1 MSQFFGKFDVTK
13 FEGIS
18 TVESIR
24 THCGWCDSIIA
35 PNKGYEV
42 YSHGIIIG
50 YIYVCP
56 NCHEIVLVN
65 GNGEVFPKSKYGK
78 QLHKLP
84 DDIMEMYEECRNCFS
99 IGAYTSIVLIARKLL
114 MHLAV
119 QNGAQ
124 EGLKFIEYVDYLDSN
139 HFVPANSRNLYD
151 CIRKQGNEAT
161 HEIVLKTKE
170 EAEKILNFLFMILT
184 FIYEFAD

>member
-1 MSQFFGKFDVTK
+1 MSKFFGNYNVTRVSD
-13 FEGIS
+13 IS
-18 TVESIR
+18 TITSTR
-24 THCGWCDSIIA
+24 THCGWCDSVIA
-35 PNKGYEV
+35 PNMGYRV
-42 YSHGIIIG
+42 FSNSAVIG
-50 YIYVCP
+50 YIYLCP
-56 NCHEIVLVN
+56 NCKEIVLVN
-65 GNGEVFPKSKYGK
+65 IDGEVFPKSKYGK
-78 QLHKLP
+78 QLNKLP
-84 DDIMEMYEECRNCFS
+84 EDIMKMYEECRNCFS

-161 HEIVLKTKE
+161 HEIILKTKE
-170 EAEKILNFLFMILT
+170 DAEKILNFLSMILT